1 MKGKRVMW
9 RLSDPQPLDLHEQ
22 VRASRAACK
31 DIAMSFGTTV
41 ADVRQSIRG
50 ALERRKGV
58 TA

>member
-9 RLSDPQPLDLHEQ
+9 RFSDAQLLDLHEQ
-22 VRASRAACK
+22 VRARRATYK

-41 ADVRQSIRG
+41 ADVRQGIRG
-50 ALERRKGV
+50 ALERRNGV